1 MKIKKK
7 IIKEIY
13 LKNSGKIKSSS
24 EEELEGI
31 EEKKENLMKEEES
44 KGEMKK
50 DLANN
55 NSSIQNV
62 NDKDDGKK
70 TDIEE
75 GKKHKK
81 SKK

>member
-13 LKNSGKIKSSS
+13 LKNSGKIKSSY

>member
-62 NDKDDGKK
+62 NDKDDVKK